1 MSERKLSPSGSP
13 SGIRRAL
20 PAMTIVLSSATIPI
34 LVPSTP
40 ASAAPWQ
47 EQQSPTCSDENGDGI
62 GVFLPEGQ
70 AKVSIEANGANSES
84 LARNPEYNPDGIPTE
99 DFQRNQPAIQDD
111 GLITA
116 RDIGSPFYVLH
127 VCPKTQDAP
136 KSEAATTTAGPKTQ
150 DAPKSEAATT
160 TAGPEAASS
169 NTNIYQRPQGS
180 NTPTVIL
187 ALIGLSIPGLLFG
200 AYRYLNKK
208 AGERTVRSAEALLN
222 AASTI
227 LEPATDRVE

>member
-136 KSEAATTTAGPKTQ
+136 KSEAATTTAGP
-150 DAPKSEAATT
+150 
-160 TAGPEAASS
+160 EAASS